1 MAAIPSSTWAGVLG
15 ITRTTGTPSAS
26 RASIEAVSTPA
37 ASETTRVSGLSESRI
52 SSSRTAMSCGLT
64 TRITVSAS
72 ATASSF
78 SAMVTP

>member
-1 MAAIPSSTWAGVLG
+1 MPSSTWAGVLG
-15 ITRTTGTPSAS
+15 ITRTTGTPSGS

-37 ASETTRVSGLSESRI
+37 ASETTRASGLSDSRI
-52 SSSRTAMSCGLT
+52 SSSRTPMSCGLT